1 MKVLIID
8 KGVSFSQ
15 KQYLRKR
22 SEEGL
27 IHTKLIV
34 VPEPTSSNVDY
45 DSDEDFSQGMKLL
58 SAALDEFQPDVL
70 LCSSRGGKYACKLI
84 EKSVWKGPTLMLSAM
99 MIQGSVD
106 YESIESALVCAYG
119 KNEKTVPVAMMNQ
132 VRMCKNNKVLAIMYP
147 SDDHSLNSIVSETEQ
162 QHGCENVNE
171 MVRTYSMECDDRVF
185 EKKQLSLMELLHV
198 TVQTGGIEKKTITKL
213 SQGLAENIGG
223 QMKLS
228 PSMLKGGLNQ
238 LRKQ

>member
-84 EKSVWKGPTLMLSAM
+84 VWKGPTLMLSAM

-132 VRMCKNNKVLAIMYP
+132 VRMCQNNKVLAIMYP
-147 SDDHSLNSIVSETEQ
+147 SDDHSLNSIVSEMEQ
-162 QHGCENVNE
+162 QDCENVNE
-171 MVRTYSMECDDRVF
+171 MVQTYCMECDDRVF
-185 EKKQLSLMELLHV
+185 EKKQLSLMELLQV
-198 TVQTGGIEKKTITKL
+198 TLKIGGIEKKTITKL
-213 SQGLAENIGG
+213 SQGLSENTGG
-223 QMKLS
+223 QMKFALS